1 MTISIEIRAP
11 IRSPMPGTNPDQQIE
26 TDGPAA
32 NQYHVVHQVGEVPDP
47 RIGRGQAFIGAVDIA
62 GSIGC
67 GQAIFLFWHV
77 RIQGDVPQGVSV
89 AFTE

>member
-1 MTISIEIRAP
+1 
-11 IRSPMPGTNPDQQIE
+11 
-26 TDGPAA
+26 
-32 NQYHVVHQVGEVPDP
+32 VPDP

-89 AFTE
+89 AFTEQ